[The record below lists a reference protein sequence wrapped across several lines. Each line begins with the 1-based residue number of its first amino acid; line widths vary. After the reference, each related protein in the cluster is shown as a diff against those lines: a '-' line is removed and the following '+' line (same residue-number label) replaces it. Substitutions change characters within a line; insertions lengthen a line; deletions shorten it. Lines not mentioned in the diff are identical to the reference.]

1 VYEREIFLSVIK
13 WSSAIVSNM
22 PLGGTDEVTFVSTKR
37 IVRKAVI
44 IATGITLPNGN
55 HSCHFHI
62 SC

>member
-1 VYEREIFLSVIK
+1 
-13 WSSAIVSNM
+13 M